1 MEQTLIRIGIAREN
15 AWEREPRTLY
25 KIARKNEFKLIDT
38 RTHSW
43 TTGDLEDITAFCKA
57 QGLTLVPTNRK
68 GREIMSNN
76 L

>member
-1 MEQTLIRIGIAREN
+1 MEQILIRIGIARETFM
-15 AWEREPRTLY
+15 ERQPRTLY

-43 TTGDLEDITAFCKA
+43 TTGDLEDIKAFCKA

>member
-1 MEQTLIRIGIAREN
+1 MEQTLIRIGIARESVT
-15 AWEREPRTLY
+15 ERCPRTLY

-43 TTGDLEDITAFCKA
+43 TTGDLEDIKAFCKA

>member
-43 TTGDLEDITAFCKA
+43 TTGDLEDIKAFCKA